1 MKKTM
6 FVLLCLLL
14 ALTTGCGRQKDDHS
28 AAVEQSSS
36 TGQDSSQQTAAASEV
51 PVPSSSTSETASGP
65 QAASDDY
72 PYDIA
77 ADRATFDDQKIDIT
91 VGDKLY
97 MTQINDWYTNF
108 SDYDGKSVVIE
119 GYYMVFNDKYTFV
132 GRKGPVCPYCTG
144 GYVNFEFKS
153 DQDLSA
159 LVSESSWIR
168 VTGILRQGT
177 MYPGNGQP
185 GQPFYYIEAIQV
197 EELPE
202 VGIDTITN

>member
-1 MKKTM
+1 MKKTV
-6 FVLLCLLL
+6 FVLLCPLL
-14 ALTTGCGRQKDDHS
+14 ALTAGCGRQRDDHS
-28 AAVEQSSS
+28 AAA
-36 TGQDSSQQTAAASEV
+36 DA

-72 PYDIA
+72 PYDTA
-77 ADRATFDDQKIDIT
+77 ADRAAFDDQKIDIT

-108 SDYDGKSVVIE
+108 ADYDGKSVVIE
-119 GYYMVFNDKYTFV
+119 GYYVVFNDKYTFV

-144 GYVNFEFKS
+144 GYVDFEFKS

-185 GQPFYYIEAIQV
+185 GQPFYYIEAIQM
-197 EELPE
+197 EELPG

>member
-1 MKKTM
+1 MKKTAI
-6 FVLLCLLL
+6 VLLCLLL
-14 ALTTGCGRQKDDHS
+14 ALTAGCGRQKDDHI
-28 AAVEQSSS
+28 AATVQNSSPA
-36 TGQDSSQQTAAASEV
+36 QVSSQQTTAASET
-51 PVPSSSTSETASGP
+51 PVPSSSSGETASGL
-65 QAASDDY
+65 QEASDDY
-72 PYDIA
+72 PYDVA
-77 ADRATFDDQKIDIT
+77 ADRKTFETKKIDIT

-108 SDYDGKSVVIE
+108 SDYSGKSVVIE
-119 GYYMVFNDKYTFV
+119 GYYMVFDGKYTFV

-159 LVSESSWIR
+159 LVSESSWVR

-177 MYPGNGQP
+177 MYPGGGQP
-185 GQPFYYIEAIQV
+185 GQSFYYIEAIQV
-197 EELPE
+197 EDLPK